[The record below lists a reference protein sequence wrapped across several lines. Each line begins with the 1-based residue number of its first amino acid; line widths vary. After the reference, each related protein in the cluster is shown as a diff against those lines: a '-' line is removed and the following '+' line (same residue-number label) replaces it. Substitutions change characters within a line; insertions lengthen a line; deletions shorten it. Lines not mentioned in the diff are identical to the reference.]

1 MSNQKNQFTR
11 RKFLSSAA
19 MLGAASF
26 APAFIKDARAAE
38 SLKVGT
44 YGGYFEESF
53 VKYIYPEFTK
63 ETGIEIQS
71 VPEPTGSTWLI
82 QLKNA
87 AKAGVAPADVSMM
100 AGVPRLRGAAQKLWA
115 PLDESKLP
123 NLKYLADDFVGR
135 YDDGSIYGVAA
146 VSWYITL
153 CQNTDELPQAVTSWA
168 DMWDPKY
175 EDQIG
180 LLALSD
186 NSYLLE
192 ITAKTFFDG
201 PKTLQTEEGISKVIA
216 KLSELGSNVRLWYK
230 DEGSFQQALQDGEI
244 PLGQYYHDVTG
255 LAAADGFPVIS
266 TFPKEGGVVDSGY
279 WLVSK
284 ASKKLEQA
292 HIFIDYIC
300 RPSTQAVLS
309 RNVGTAPVVG
319 REHTDL
325 TDEEFSAV
333 SSDIPPIIPQYD
345 IYMKRGEWISER
357 WNEMISG

>member
-1 MSNQKNQFTR
+1 MSKKETNLPR
-11 RKFLSSAA
+11 RKFISNTA
-19 MLGAASF
+19 MLGAAVF
-26 APAFIKDARAAE
+26 APPFIKSARAAD

-63 ETGIEIQS
+63 ETGIEIES
-71 VPEPTGSTWLI
+71 IPEPTGSTWLI

-115 PLDESKLP
+115 PLDENKLS
-123 NLKYLADDFVGR
+123 NLKYLSEDFIGR

-153 CQNTDELPQAVTSWA
+153 CQNTDVLPEVITSWA

-175 EDQIG
+175 DDQLG
-180 LLALSD
+180 LLALAD

-192 ITAKTFFDG
+192 ITATTFFDG
-201 PKTLQTEEGISKVIA
+201 PETLQTQEGIAKVIA

-244 PLGQYYHDVTG
+244 PIGQYYHDVTG

-284 ASKKLEQA
+284 ASKMQEQA
-292 HIFIDYIC
+292 HVFIDYIC
-300 RPSTQAVLS
+300 RPTTQASLS

-325 TDEEFSAV
+325 TDEEFGAV

-345 IYMKRGEWISER
+345 IYMKRGR
-357 WNEMISG
+357 MDK

>member
-1 MSNQKNQFTR
+1 
-11 RKFLSSAA
+11 
-19 MLGAASF
+19 
-26 APAFIKDARAAE
+26 
-38 SLKVGT
+38 
-44 YGGYFEESF
+44 
-53 VKYIYPEFTK
+53 
-63 ETGIEIQS
+63 
-71 VPEPTGSTWLI
+71 
-82 QLKNA
+82 
-87 AKAGVAPADVSMM
+87 MM

-123 NLKYLADDFVGR
+123 NLKYLPDDFVGR
-135 YDDGSIYGVAA
+135 YDDGSIYGVAG

-153 CQNTDELPQAVTSWA
+153 CQNTDELPQPVTSWA

-255 LAAADGFPVIS
+255 LAAADGFPVMS

-300 RPSTQAVLS
+300 RPSVQSVLS
-309 RNVGTAPVVG
+309 RNVGTAPVVR